1 MLRQSPSLIQQCS
14 VQNYGVQPCA
24 GITLVETL
32 VSLLI
37 FFAVVAGVV
46 PIYTTYR
53 LQTLRNPVRIGA
65 IAVSQQIMDE
75 LRQQPINTLPNSGFV
90 SDVTSPAGTT
100 LTNKSSY
107 NKKFNAKIFF
117 CEAAKTQF
125 CDPNSRYIRVAV
137 FQAFENGTVSD
148 TPVYEVSTIYT
159 KFEVN

>member
-1 MLRQSPSLIQQCS
+1 MLRRFPRSMHQSRRQTST
-14 VQNYGVQPCA
+14 

-37 FFAVVAGVV
+37 FLAVVAGVI

-53 LQTLRNPVRIGA
+53 LQTLRNPVQIGA

-75 LRQQPINTLPNSGFV
+75 LRQQPINTLPSSGV
-90 SDVTSPAGTT
+90 SDITSPGGTA
-100 LTNKSSY
+100 LTNKSAY

-117 CEAAKTQF
+117 CEASKTRF
-125 CDPNSRYIRVAV
+125 CDPNSRYIRVEV
-137 FQAFENGTVSD
+137 FQAFDNGSVST
-148 TPVYEVSTIYT
+148 TPIYEVSTIYT

>member
-1 MLRQSPSLIQQCS
+1 MLRQSPSLIQQCR
-14 VQNYGVQPCA
+14 VQNSRVQLCA

-37 FFAVVAGVV
+37 FLAVVAGVV

-53 LQTLRNPVRIGA
+53 LQTLRNPVKIGA

-75 LRQQPINTLPNSGFV
+75 LRQQPINTLPINGI
-90 SDVTSPAGTT
+90 SDVTSPAGTA

>member
-1 MLRQSPSLIQQCS
+1 MLRQSPRPFDPSR
-14 VQNYGVQPCA
+14 VQA
-24 GITLVETL
+24 SEGITLVETL

-37 FFAVVAGVV
+37 FMAVVAGVV

-53 LQTLRNPVRIGA
+53 LQTLKNPVRTGA

-75 LRQQPINTLPNSGFV
+75 LRQQPINTLPNNGI
-90 SDVTSPAGTT
+90 SDVTSPAGTA
-100 LTNKSSY
+100 LTNISSY

-125 CDPNSRYIRVAV
+125 CDPNSSRYIRVAI
-137 FQAFENGTVSD
+137 FQAFDNGTVSD

>member
-1 MLRQSPSLIQQCS
+1 MLRQSPSFLNSYRLQAYKAQAS
-14 VQNYGVQPCA
+14 E

-37 FFAVVAGVV
+37 FLAVVAGVV

-53 LQTLRNPVRIGA
+53 LQTLRNPVRTGA

-75 LRQQPINTLPNSGFV
+75 LRQQPINTLPSNGV
-90 SDVTSPAGTT
+90 SDVTSPGGTA

-117 CEAAKTQF
+117 CEATKTQF

-137 FQAFENGTVSD
+137 FQAFDNGTVSD

>member
-1 MLRQSPSLIQQCS
+1 MLRQSPSLIQQCR
-14 VQNYGVQPCA
+14 VQRYA

-37 FFAVVAGVV
+37 FLAVVAGVV

-65 IAVSQQIMDE
+65 IAVSQQILDE
-75 LRQQPINTLPNSGFV
+75 LRQQPTNDLPKDGV
-90 SDVTSPAGTT
+90 VREV
-100 LTNKSSY
+100 TNKSSY

-117 CEAAKTQF
+117 CETAKNQF
-125 CDPNSRYIRVAV
+125 CKPNSRYIRVAV